1 MEEAEQSR
9 YVAQLKAEF
18 DSCDATSSGF
28 LGPQEVTA
36 LCGKLHLDVQLPLVL
51 DSLLGG
57 GAYARV
63 DFEAFKDNFVDVL
76 SRSLDLTADDD
87 SRCQQP
93 VVADEVKPKFV
104 KGGKRY
110 GRRSRPDIKPSRPSD
125 DSPPPPPCTGDTVRS
140 SPGGARGPKVRRSTC
155 PDSVEL
161 SRSNYFCGPRGH
173 RVGEPRSEV
182 CPPDGRTRDEHVVY
196 CVQSPKSDEEAGS
209 PEDGA
214 SVRFRSKASEPE
226 EEESA
231 RDGPVGRR
239 PGAQERGKS
248 EQVAPGHFQNLL
260 CGCAPV
266 CCSTPRK
273 TAPED
278 GPTTVTAGPEVL
290 SRLDDGSGRASPERV
305 VALWAEEGVR
315 DGRDVLRTLDF
326 PAEERVSLRE
336 LTSALDNELAVS
348 GNRIHRAA
356 LICYKNEIRHLRAR
370 AEQARG
376 ERDKAG
382 ADLER
387 AERRNLRLVREADER
402 HAGMEELHRTGIR
415 KLERDFRERLAAQR
429 GQAEQES
436 ADAVQQL
443 EQERQK
449 LQRQLTMLR
458 AQEAG
463 LQEELGGAAQENR
476 RLREELV
483 DVRRRLNEAESG
495 ARRLHAD
502 FNRLLHH
509 KWSSSD
515 AVDSA
520 EDELARLLRDYE
532 HRCRELRD
540 KNDELSSELELM
552 RSHEKSDRKSPHAA
566 AAAAELC
573 WSEAP
578 SASELDSDDCD
589 TMRRL
594 SAARPDDA
602 TAAVSVETELAVEKL
617 KSEHEREM
625 RRLDIQ
631 TETQVNYYKCGLDR
645 MRQSMEAERQDM
657 AQAFKLE
664 ISELEDQKAE
674 AERQAELLKEA
685 LDKLHNQIQHGGRSA
700 EEERRMRRERADS
713 ERNFAREMGNLVRR
727 LNAEKEQL
735 EAELKLKMDREVMV
749 VSGGL
754 KSRCGSARGEEEAA
768 PPKVSVASSARGA
781 CGGPGGGGWNGSDRN
796 GRGWSGRRKRWRK
809 RNISRRKRGGRS
821 RRRVSRGSRCAP
833 YSPEEVRPEE
843 NVFDREGTA
852 ASGGSAPLRTGG
864 YTKMADQ
871 LSARIVEMANAV
883 SGPLSGTS
891 GR

>member
-155 PDSVEL
+155 PDSVE
-161 SRSNYFCGPRGH
+161 
-173 RVGEPRSEV
+173 
-182 CPPDGRTRDEHVVY
+182 
-196 CVQSPKSDEEAGS
+196 
-209 PEDGA
+209 
-214 SVRFRSKASEPE
+214 
-226 EEESA
+226 
-231 RDGPVGRR
+231 
-239 PGAQERGKS
+239 
-248 EQVAPGHFQNLL
+248 
-260 CGCAPV
+260 
-266 CCSTPRK
+266 
-273 TAPED
+273 
-278 GPTTVTAGPEVL
+278 
-290 SRLDDGSGRASPERV
+290 
-305 VALWAEEGVR
+305 
-315 DGRDVLRTLDF
+315 TLDF

>member
-1 MEEAEQSR
+1 MEEAEPSR

-28 LGPQEVTA
+28 LGPREVTA
-36 LCGKLHLDVQLPLVL
+36 PCGKLHLDVELPLVL

-76 SRSLDLTADDD
+76 SRSLDSTADDD
-87 SRCQQP
+87 SGYLQP

-110 GRRSRPDIKPSRPSD
+110 GRRSRPDIKPPRPSD
-125 DSPPPPPCTGDTVRS
+125 DSPPPRTGDTARS
-140 SPGGARGPKVRRSTC
+140 SPGGARGPKARRSTC
-155 PDSVEL
+155 PDIVE
-161 SRSNYFCGPRGH
+161 
-173 RVGEPRSEV
+173 
-182 CPPDGRTRDEHVVY
+182 
-196 CVQSPKSDEEAGS
+196 
-209 PEDGA
+209 
-214 SVRFRSKASEPE
+214 
-226 EEESA
+226 
-231 RDGPVGRR
+231 
-239 PGAQERGKS
+239 
-248 EQVAPGHFQNLL
+248 
-260 CGCAPV
+260 
-266 CCSTPRK
+266 
-273 TAPED
+273 
-278 GPTTVTAGPEVL
+278 
-290 SRLDDGSGRASPERV
+290 
-305 VALWAEEGVR
+305 
-315 DGRDVLRTLDF
+315 TLDF

-336 LTSALDNELAVS
+336 LTSALDNELTVS
-348 GNRIHRAA
+348 GNRIHRVA

-370 AEQARG
+370 AEEARG

-402 HAGMEELHRTGIR
+402 HAGMEELNRTAIR

-429 GQAEQES
+429 GQAELES
-436 ADAVQQL
+436 ADAVQRL

-449 LQRQLTMLR
+449 LQQQLRMLR

-463 LQEELGGAAQENR
+463 LQEELSGAAQENR

-483 DVRRRLNEAESG
+483 DAKRRFNEAESG

-509 KWSSSD
+509 KLSSSD

-520 EDELARLLRDYE
+520 EDKLARLLRDYE
-532 HRCRELRD
+532 HQCGELRD

-552 RSHEKSDRKSPHAA
+552 RSREKSDRKSAHAAAA

-573 WSEAP
+573 WSEAT
-578 SASELDSDDCD
+578 SASDFDSDDCD

-594 SAARPDDA
+594 SATEPDDA
-602 TAAVSVETELAVEKL
+602 TAAVSVETELAVAKL
-617 KSEHEREM
+617 KREHEREM

-645 MRQSMEAERQDM
+645 MRQSTEAEREAV

-664 ISELEDQKAE
+664 ISELEDQKVE
-674 AERQAELLKEA
+674 AERQAKLLKEA
-685 LDKLHNQIQHGGRSA
+685 LDKLHNRIQHGGRSA
-700 EEERRMRRERADS
+700 DSERRMRRERADS

-727 LNAEKEQL
+727 LSAEEQQL

-749 VSGGL
+749 LSGGL
-754 KSRCGSARGEEEAA
+754 KSRCGSA
-768 PPKVSVASSARGA
+768 PKVSVASPVCRSRSRD
-781 CGGPGGGGWNGSDRN
+781 GSDRGN
-796 GRGWSGRRKRWRK
+796 RRGWSGRRKRWRK

-821 RRRVSRGSRCAP
+821 RRRVSRGSRSAP
-833 YSPEEVRPEE
+833 YRPEEAPRAFEREVRPEE
-843 NVFDREGTA
+843 NVSRDEFDREGTAQPRELRRLGPEARAEGAGPEGECRSAA
-852 ASGGSAPLRTGG
+852 ASGGSAPDRTGG
-864 YTKMADQ
+864 YVKTADQ
-871 LSARIVEMANAV
+871 LSARIAEMANAA
-883 SGPLSGTS
+883 SGPSSGTS

>member
-1 MEEAEQSR
+1 MEEAEPSR

-28 LGPQEVTA
+28 LGPREVTA
-36 LCGKLHLDVQLPLVL
+36 PCGKLHLDVELPLVL

-76 SRSLDLTADDD
+76 SRSLDSTADDD
-87 SRCQQP
+87 SGYLQP

-110 GRRSRPDIKPSRPSD
+110 GRRSRPDIKPPRPSD
-125 DSPPPPPCTGDTVRS
+125 DSPPPRTGDTARS
-140 SPGGARGPKVRRSTC
+140 SPGGARGPKARRSTC
-155 PDSVEL
+155 PDIVE
-161 SRSNYFCGPRGH
+161 
-173 RVGEPRSEV
+173 
-182 CPPDGRTRDEHVVY
+182 
-196 CVQSPKSDEEAGS
+196 
-209 PEDGA
+209 
-214 SVRFRSKASEPE
+214 
-226 EEESA
+226 
-231 RDGPVGRR
+231 
-239 PGAQERGKS
+239 
-248 EQVAPGHFQNLL
+248 
-260 CGCAPV
+260 
-266 CCSTPRK
+266 TP
-273 TAPED
+273 PED
-278 GPTTVTAGPEVL
+278 GPTTVTAGPGVL
-290 SRLDDGSGRASPERV
+290 GRLDDGSGRASPERV

-315 DGRDVLRTLDF
+315 DGRDVLQTLDF

-336 LTSALDNELAVS
+336 LTSALDNELTVS
-348 GNRIHRAA
+348 GNRIHRVA

-370 AEQARG
+370 AEEARG

-402 HAGMEELHRTGIR
+402 HAGMEELNRTAIR

-429 GQAEQES
+429 GQAELES
-436 ADAVQQL
+436 ADAVQRL

-449 LQRQLTMLR
+449 LQQQLRMLR

-463 LQEELGGAAQENR
+463 LQEELSGAAQENR

-483 DVRRRLNEAESG
+483 DAKRRFNEAESG

-509 KWSSSD
+509 KLSSSD

-520 EDELARLLRDYE
+520 EDKLARLLRDYE
-532 HRCRELRD
+532 HQCGELRD

-552 RSHEKSDRKSPHAA
+552 RSREKSDRKSAHAAAA

-573 WSEAP
+573 WSEAT
-578 SASELDSDDCD
+578 SASDFDSDDCD

-594 SAARPDDA
+594 SATEPDDA
-602 TAAVSVETELAVEKL
+602 TAAVSVETELAVAKL
-617 KSEHEREM
+617 KREHEREM

-645 MRQSMEAERQDM
+645 MRQSTEAEREAV

-664 ISELEDQKAE
+664 ISELEDQKVE
-674 AERQAELLKEA
+674 AERQAKLLKEA
-685 LDKLHNQIQHGGRSA
+685 LDKLHNRIQHGGRSA
-700 EEERRMRRERADS
+700 DSERRMRRERADS

-727 LNAEKEQL
+727 LSAEEQQL

-749 VSGGL
+749 LSGGL
-754 KSRCGSARGEEEAA
+754 KSRCGSA
-768 PPKVSVASSARGA
+768 PKVSVASPVCRSRSRD
-781 CGGPGGGGWNGSDRN
+781 GSDRGN
-796 GRGWSGRRKRWRK
+796 RRGWSGRRKRWRK

-821 RRRVSRGSRCAP
+821 RRRVSRGSRSAP
-833 YSPEEVRPEE
+833 YRPEEAPRAFEREVRPEE
-843 NVFDREGTA
+843 NVSRDEFDREGTAQPRELRRLGPEARAEGAGPEGECRSAA
-852 ASGGSAPLRTGG
+852 ASGGSAPDRTGG
-864 YTKMADQ
+864 YVKTADQ
-871 LSARIVEMANAV
+871 LSARIAEMANAA
-883 SGPLSGTS
+883 SGPSSGTS

>member
-1 MEEAEQSR
+1 MEEAEPSR

-28 LGPQEVTA
+28 LGPREVTA
-36 LCGKLHLDVQLPLVL
+36 PCGKLHLDVELPLVL

-76 SRSLDLTADDD
+76 SRSLDSTADDD
-87 SRCQQP
+87 SGYLQP

-110 GRRSRPDIKPSRPSD
+110 GRRSRPDIKPPRPSD
-125 DSPPPPPCTGDTVRS
+125 DSPPPRTGDTARS
-140 SPGGARGPKVRRSTC
+140 SPGGARGPKARRSTC
-155 PDSVEL
+155 PDIVE
-161 SRSNYFCGPRGH
+161 
-173 RVGEPRSEV
+173 
-182 CPPDGRTRDEHVVY
+182 
-196 CVQSPKSDEEAGS
+196 
-209 PEDGA
+209 
-214 SVRFRSKASEPE
+214 
-226 EEESA
+226 
-231 RDGPVGRR
+231 
-239 PGAQERGKS
+239 
-248 EQVAPGHFQNLL
+248 
-260 CGCAPV
+260 
-266 CCSTPRK
+266 TP
-273 TAPED
+273 PED
-278 GPTTVTAGPEVL
+278 GPTTVTAGPGVL
-290 SRLDDGSGRASPERV
+290 GRLDDGSGRASPERV

-315 DGRDVLRTLDF
+315 DGRDVLQTLDF

-336 LTSALDNELAVS
+336 LTSALDNELTVS
-348 GNRIHRAA
+348 GNRIHRVA

-370 AEQARG
+370 AEEARG

-402 HAGMEELHRTGIR
+402 HAGMEELNRTAIR

-429 GQAEQES
+429 GQAELES
-436 ADAVQQL
+436 ADAVQRL

-449 LQRQLTMLR
+449 LQQQLRMLR

-463 LQEELGGAAQENR
+463 LQEELSGAAQENR

-483 DVRRRLNEAESG
+483 DAKRRFNEAESG

-509 KWSSSD
+509 KLSSSD

-520 EDELARLLRDYE
+520 EDKLARLLRDYE
-532 HRCRELRD
+532 HQCGELRD

-552 RSHEKSDRKSPHAA
+552 RSREKSDRKSAHAAAA

-573 WSEAP
+573 WSEAT
-578 SASELDSDDCD
+578 SASDFDSDDCD

-594 SAARPDDA
+594 SATEPDDA
-602 TAAVSVETELAVEKL
+602 TAAVSVETELAVAKL
-617 KSEHEREM
+617 KREHEREM

-645 MRQSMEAERQDM
+645 MRQSTEAEREAV

-664 ISELEDQKAE
+664 ISELEDQKVE
-674 AERQAELLKEA
+674 AERQAKLLKEA
-685 LDKLHNQIQHGGRSA
+685 LDKLHNRIQHGGRSA
-700 EEERRMRRERADS
+700 DSERRMRRERADS

-727 LNAEKEQL
+727 LSAEEQQL

-749 VSGGL
+749 L
-754 KSRCGSARGEEEAA
+754 RTHLEEAR
-768 PPKVSVASSARGA
+768 SDNVALRERLRVPQQEVAQLDDEVV
-781 CGGPGGGGWNGSDRN
+781 NDR
-796 GRGWSGRRKRWRK
+796 RKLEEKEQHHQSGRQEAERLHKEERHEE
-809 RNISRRKRGGRS
+809 
-821 RRRVSRGSRCAP
+821 AP
-833 YSPEEVRPEE
+833 
-843 NVFDREGTA
+843 TA
-852 ASGGSAPLRTGG
+852 ARHRTRELEAELDACRGVLHEKLRQLQRQAANDVKSGAMLKELYVENAQLMKTLQLTEERHKKARDDNVLLEEKVRQLNKLLADVVPAALRT
-864 YTKMADQ
+864 
-871 LSARIVEMANAV
+871 
-883 SGPLSGTS
+883 
-891 GR
+891 